1 MFERLRVK
9 LSEFSHKLTSYK
21 LNERSISDIL
31 EEFKMTLIEGGVAFD
46 VVEELGSNI
55 LKRVEGVEVPRL
67 KGREEVVKEILKDSF
82 KEVLSKSG
90 KVNFLELVKS
100 KIQLGEPFVMV
111 FMGINGVGKTTSMA
125 KVAWLLQKEGFT
137 AVMACSDTFR
147 TGALE
152 QLIEHGRRLGV
163 KVIRHKYGSD
173 AAAVAFDAINY
184 AKAHGIN
191 VVLVDT
197 AGRMHIDRNLM
208 EEMRKIVRVVAPD
221 LRVLVLDALT
231 GNDAVEQCRTFDK
244 EVGVDAVFLSKL
256 DADEKGGAA
265 LSALAALG
273 KPILFI
279 GTGQRYEDINEFN
292 PDILVR
298 NLLGEGIG

>member
-9 LSEFSHKLTSYK
+9 LSGFSRKLSSYK
-21 LNERSISDIL
+21 LDERSVSNVL
-31 EEFKMTLIEGGVAFD
+31 EEFKMILIEGGVAFD

-55 LKRVEGVEVPRL
+55 LRRIEGLEVPRL
-67 KGREEVVKEILKDSF
+67 KSREEVIKDILKNSF
-82 KEVLSKSG
+82 KEVLSKSE
-90 KVNFLELVKS
+90 KINLLELIKN
-100 KIQLGEPFVMV
+100 KIPSGEPFVMV

-125 KVAWLLQKEGFT
+125 KVAWLLQRKGFSV
-137 AVMACSDTFR
+137 VMACSDTFR

-152 QLIEHGRRLGV
+152 QLIEHGNRLGV

-191 VVLVDT
+191 AVLVDT
-197 AGRMHIDRNLM
+197 AGRIHTDRNLM
-208 EEMRKIVRVVAPD
+208 EEMRKVVRVAAPD
-221 LRVLVLDALT
+221 LKVLVLDALT
-231 GNDAVEQCRTFDK
+231 GNDAVEQCKTFDR

-265 LSALAALG
+265 FSVLAALG

-279 GTGQRYEDINEFN
+279 GTGQKYEDIGEFD
-292 PDILVR
+292 PDTLVT
-298 NLLGEGIG
+298 NLLGENH